1 MVFSF
6 YLAGIEL
13 CTITS
18 LKTMMRLSLVKVT
31 LFLSWKN
38 VMTDGLLEHPKEP
51 EFSEHFPEIMWPK
64 LKKFKQISTT
74 KKNLRKKNWLSHDDK
89 FSVSV
94 W

>member
-64 LKKFKQISTT
+64 LKNSNKFQQQ
-74 KKNLRKKNWLSHDDK
+74 KKILEKNWLSHDDK